1 MSNNEQ
7 YTEKTVDFKA
17 ISSYK
22 KNVNVL
28 NKLAYDNSTTY
39 HQLMTFLKPFKIAKD
54 DKSKKPNVTSPTG
67 RYLITDD
74 GSKFEFLNYLQKCYD
89 EKLVLHFREL
99 QHTDYENNE
108 GSGIMLDFDI
118 YQDNDLNPLEK
129 ELPREF
135 CKMLLKELS
144 KMIDGGDRVE
154 AYVGLICKPKL
165 VYLEDKKLYKNGFH
179 VIIPNIWLSR
189 EQKKL
194 YLKQILNSKSCNHEF
209 TKMFNIPLNKAL
221 DMACSSVPVY
231 FLHNCKEEVTEPY
244 VLRKVYKFVSTYDY
258 DGEPSNDINDFTC
271 DFPVKELS
279 ISFGSSSIKKEFY
292 KFNSKFTPLLDQ
304 YIKSNAKFEDEK
316 EYSQYVFDHHNSYC
330 DENLEYYRSVVMDVL
345 HINRATDREMWRD
358 VVFAIANIN
367 KSLQPALK
375 EIARQFSMRCKEKYD
390 TDGFESLWN
399 DAINS
404 NGKNKLTFNS
414 LVYWAKED
422 NKAKYNELLDKDI
435 RTTIELDVYSSDN
448 KVNSGSLFQ
457 YHFAYYIYHLFKHKF
472 ACDSDGKNTVWYE
485 FVMENDSSKKGEL
498 YKWRH
503 ETRPDNLIIY
513 MSNRLP
519 DIVSK
524 VIEKATKRKETA
536 TEENIIKY
544 IEQRTELLRR
554 SAQGLYKTD
563 FKNGII
569 KEAESLFKRRG
580 FIESLD
586 RVDNVF
592 GVANGILVLDKK
604 VKFIQGFHDYPV
616 SLYTTINY
624 SPFDIN
630 KPSVQTLLK
639 VILSMFPEDE
649 MDMFHYLMYFFST
662 CLDNMPKDSIFLIL
676 QGSGCHGIDTLIKMS
691 NGINKKVQDI
701 EVGDKLMGDDG
712 TERNVIE
719 LFRGQDDMYKI
730 TPIKGESPYVVNK
743 NHVMSLKNKENEV
756 IDIKLIDYLSKNLQM
771 KLYNSFG
778 DTFKFTVEYLGKGDY
793 YGFELDGNHRY
804 LTADHIV
811 HHNSNGKSSLLEL
824 AKTVLGQ
831 YGSKVSMS
839 VLTENRSG
847 SGSANEQMMAYMNA
861 RLAFYSETNK
871 QEEIN
876 CATAKE
882 LTSQESIT
890 TRGIYQKQVTFR
902 PKCNHVIT
910 TNFLPIVKT
919 TDYGTWRRLKLYM
932 FKMSF
937 KPAKDV
943 DPNNKYEKVADE
955 KVAKE
960 FSYNEEIKEA
970 FLALLVEY
978 YKDFRTT
985 HDGKFSNIM
994 SPTLEKD
1001 SASYRKSMD
1010 TMNRF
1015 CGSNII
1021 ISKDSTLNINEIV
1034 DAYIS
1039 YLTEEYGKSHNINKN
1054 EVKQI
1059 IQNSELSKFMS
1070 KDNTARIIFK
1080 GIRIFDSEDEDE
1092 RLLAGE
1098 YFFEKKNEEQ
1108 NFAYD
1113 ISNYDPLGLGEWRK
1127 NNM

>member
-1 MSNNEQ
+1 MSDNEH
-7 YTEKTVDFKA
+7 YTDKTVDFKV

-28 NKLAYDNSTTY
+28 NKLAYENSVVY
-39 HQLMTFLKPFKIAKD
+39 HEFMAFLKPFKIAKD
-54 DKSKKPNVTSPTG
+54 DKTKKPNITSPTG
-67 RYLITDD
+67 RYLIT
-74 GSKFEFLNYLQKCYD
+74 GTESRFEFLKHLQSCYN
-89 EKLVLHFREL
+89 EKLILHFREL
-99 QHTDYENNE
+99 QHTNYENNE

-118 YQDNDLNPLEK
+118 YQDNDLNPLDK
-129 ELPREF
+129 ETPKEF
-135 CKMLLKELS
+135 CKIMMKELV
-144 KMIDGGDRVE
+144 KMLDIGE
-154 AYVGLICKPKL
+154 KLESYVGVICKPKI
-165 VYLEDKKLYKNGFH
+165 VFLEDKKLYKNGFH
-179 VIIPNIWLSR
+179 IIIPNIWISR

-194 YLKQILNSKSCNHEF
+194 FLKQILNSKGCNHEF
-209 TKMFNIPLNKAL
+209 MKMFGIPLNKAL
-221 DMACSSVPVY
+221 DMACASVPVY
-231 FLHNCKEEVTEPY
+231 FLFNCKEEVTEPY
-244 VLRKVYKFVSTYDY
+244 KLKSIFKFISTFDY
-258 DGEPSNDINDFTC
+258 DGEATTDMEDTKC

-279 ISFGSSSIKKEFY
+279 ISFESSSLTKKFY
-292 KFNSKFTPLLDQ
+292 NFNSKYTPLLEQ

-330 DENLEYYRSVVMDVL
+330 DENLEYYKSIVMNVL
-345 HINRATDREMWRD
+345 HINRATDREMWRN

-375 EIARQFSMRCKEKYD
+375 EIARQFSMRCKDKYD
-390 TDGFESLWN
+390 TDAFESLWN
-399 DAINS
+399 DATKGD
-404 NGKNKLTFNS
+404 GKNKLTFNS

-422 NKAKYNELLDKDI
+422 NKSKYNDLLDRDI
-435 RTTIELDVYSSDN
+435 RTTIELDVYSSEN

-472 ACDSDGKNTVWYE
+472 ACDSDGKNIIWYE

-524 VIEKATKRKETA
+524 VIEKAIKRKETA
-536 TEENIIKY
+536 TDENIIKY

-563 FKNGII
+563 FKNGIV

-586 RVDNVF
+586 RSEDVF
-592 GVANGILVLDKK
+592 GVANGVLIMGRN
-604 VKFIQGFHDYPV
+604 VKFIQGFHDYPI
-616 SLYTTINY
+616 SLYTTVNY
-624 SPFDIN
+624 SPFDI
-630 KPSVQTLLK
+630 KKESTRTLLK
-639 VILSMFPEDE
+639 VIISLFPEEE
-649 MDMFHYLMYFFST
+649 MDMFHYIMYFLST
-662 CLDNMPKDSIFLIL
+662 CLDNRPKDSTIAIF
-676 QGSGCHGIDTLIKMS
+676 QG
-691 NGINKKVQDI
+691 
-701 EVGDKLMGDDG
+701 
-712 TERNVIE
+712 
-719 LFRGQDDMYKI
+719 
-730 TPIKGESPYVVNK
+730 
-743 NHVMSLKNKENEV
+743 
-756 IDIKLIDYLSKNLQM
+756 
-771 KLYNSFG
+771 FG
-778 DTFKFTVEYLGKGDY
+778 
-793 YGFELDGNHRY
+793 
-804 LTADHIV
+804 
-811 HHNSNGKSSLLEL
+811 SNGKSSLFEL
-824 AKTVLGQ
+824 VKTVLGQ

-839 VLTENRSG
+839 VLTESRSG
-847 SGSANEQMMAYMNA
+847 SSSANEQMMAYLNA

-876 CATAKE
+876 CATIKE

-919 TDYGTWRRLKLYM
+919 TDYGTWRRLKLYT

-943 DPNNKYEKVADE
+943 DPNNKYERVADE

-970 FLALLVEY
+970 FLSLLVEY

-985 HDGKFSNIM
+985 HEGKFSNII
-994 SPTLEKD
+994 SPSLERD
-1001 SASYRKSMD
+1001 SAAYRKSMD

-1015 CGSNII
+1015 CASNII

-1034 DAYIS
+1034 DSYIS
-1039 YLTEEYGKSHNINKN
+1039 YLTEEYGKNHNINKN

-1070 KDNTARIIFK
+1070 KDNTARVIFK

-1092 RLLAGE
+1092 RLLNGE
-1098 YFFEKKNEEQ
+1098 YFFERKNEEQ
-1108 NFAYD
+1108 NFVYN
-1113 ISNYDPLGLGEWRK
+1113 ISNYDPLKLGDWRK